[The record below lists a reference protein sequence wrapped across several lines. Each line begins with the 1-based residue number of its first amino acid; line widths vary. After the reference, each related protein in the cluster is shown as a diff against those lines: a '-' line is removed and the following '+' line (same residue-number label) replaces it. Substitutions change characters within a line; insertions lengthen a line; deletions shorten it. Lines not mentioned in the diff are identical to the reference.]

1 MVSKEVEPV
10 YISTSNVQEFQ
21 LLFLPTFGIV
31 NLFHFK
37 HSGGY
42 VVGLIVVLIWNALF
56 YYESNIFISVRK
68 FGKCKKEETKIVHIL
83 PSSSLLL

>member
-10 YISTSNVQEFQ
+10 YIPTSNIREFQ

-42 VVGLIVVLIWNALF
+42 VVVSHCGFNLECTVLL
-56 YYESNIFISVRK
+56 
-68 FGKCKKEETKIVHIL
+68 
-83 PSSSLLL
+83 